1 MGGLGWVPVEW
12 QNGGKY
18 GEWRGAPLPM
28 KGSDTVIVLRCE
40 VGPSAAVK
48 RGPPSKDEAA
58 LSDRRAM
65 LHARLE
71 TRSSASS
78 KDRDL
83 RRRLF
88 HNEGGVV
95 IGLA

>member
-1 MGGLGWVPVEW
+1 MRRLGSAQVEW

-18 GEWRGAPLPM
+18 GEWRGVPLPM
-28 KGSDTVIVLRCE
+28 EGSDTEIVLRFE
-40 VGPSAAVK
+40 GGPSAAVK

-58 LSDRRAM
+58 LSDRQAM

-71 TRSSASS
+71 TRSSAST

-83 RRRLF
+83 RRRLLQ
-88 HNEGGVV
+88 NECGAL

>member
-1 MGGLGWVPVEW
+1 MGSLGRAQVEW

-18 GEWRGAPLPM
+18 GEWRGVPLPM
-28 KGSDTVIVLRCE
+28 KGSDTEIVLRCE
-40 VGPSAAVK
+40 VGPSTAVK
-48 RGPPSKDEAA
+48 RGTPSKDEAV

-71 TRSSASS
+71 TRSSAST
-78 KDRDL
+78 KDWDL
-83 RRRLF
+83 RRRLL
-88 HNEGGVV
+88 HNECGAV